1 MAAAMNNTKQENPPF
16 VIITGA
22 SKRLGKAI
30 ALFLAKHG
38 YGIGLHYNSSIQT
51 AQETAE
57 EMRALGVPVMLL
69 KADLRKPEEIT
80 KLFEQFEESGY
91 RLHALVNSAAEM
103 QRGDLLTTTVDEWD
117 SVMQLNLRAPWL
129 CAQSAARLMKTSG
142 GAIVNITDVGAKK
155 NWKNFGAYTISKSA
169 LETLT
174 RLLALTLA
182 PMVRVNAVA
191 PGLVLPSKDLSEE
204 EWNRLVQR
212 TPLRKSISPE
222 AIAATVLFLIEN
234 EAVTG
239 QVWNVD
245 GGYQLI

>member
-1 MAAAMNNTKQENPPF
+1 MAAAMNNTTQENQPF
-16 VIITGA
+16 VLVTGA
-22 SKRLGKAI
+22 SRRLGRAI
-30 ALFLAKHG
+30 ALYMGKHG
-38 YGIGLHYNSSIQT
+38 YGIGLHYNASIKS

-57 EMRALGVPVMLL
+57 EIRALGAPVVLL

-80 KLFEQFEESGY
+80 AIFSQFEESGY
-91 RLHALVNSAAEM
+91 RLQALVNSAAEM

-117 SVMQLNLRAPWL
+117 SIMQLNLRAPWL
-129 CAQSAARLMKTSG
+129 CAQNAARLMKTNG

-155 NWKNFGAYTISKSA
+155 NWKNFGAYTISKSG
-169 LETLT
+169 LEMLT

-182 PMVRVNAVA
+182 PTVRVNAVA

-204 EWNRLVQR
+204 EWNRLIQR

-234 EAVTG
+234 EAITG